1 MKVKAKFNGTL
12 VKKGEV
18 YSVINIFEKKIA
30 HTAPPIIA
38 MFIVYKN
45 RLLEVQCT
53 DIKDF
58 NNRWEFIQ
66 REEQNEA

>member
-1 MKVKAKFNGTL
+1 
-12 VKKGEV
+12 
-18 YSVINIFEKKIA
+18 
-30 HTAPPIIA
+30 